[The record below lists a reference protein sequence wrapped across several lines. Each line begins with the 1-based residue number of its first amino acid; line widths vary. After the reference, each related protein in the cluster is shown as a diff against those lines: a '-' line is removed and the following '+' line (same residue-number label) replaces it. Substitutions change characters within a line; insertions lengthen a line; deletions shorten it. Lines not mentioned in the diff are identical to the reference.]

1 MGANY
6 VNIPIIPE
14 GGSERLS
21 KLVGDTGI
29 SGKRYLGYLEFGPQ
43 SWLEIFDILSKTK
56 QFASGSTLHC
66 RKR

>member
-29 SGKRYLGYLEFGPQ
+29 SGK
-43 SWLEIFDILSKTK
+43 DI
-56 QFASGSTLHC
+56 
-66 RKR
+66 